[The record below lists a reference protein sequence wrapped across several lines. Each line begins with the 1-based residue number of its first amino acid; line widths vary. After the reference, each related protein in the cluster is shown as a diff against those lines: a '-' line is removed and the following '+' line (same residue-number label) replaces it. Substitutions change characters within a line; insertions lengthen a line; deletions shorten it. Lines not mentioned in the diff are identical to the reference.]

1 MVLDCLCPPITN
13 IIIIQPQKAI
23 KPLNTKFGRI
33 STKAIRPNIAL
44 SVEKYLFFVFTVKNT
59 EINIQEESKKN
70 PLTTNKILRLGY
82 KMLGIVIKAKG
93 NIKAAAESFIAETA
107 SKSGFV
113 SVIALAAYAATATG
127 GVIADKTAK

>member
-1 MVLDCLCPPITN
+1 MSLPLIIN
-13 IIIIQPQKAI
+13 IIIIQPKKAI

-33 STKAIRPNIAL
+33 RTKAMRPNITL

-59 EINIQEESKKN
+59 EINIQEETKKN
-70 PLTTNKILRLGY
+70 PLITNKILRLGY